1 MSSKFSRYALLAASL
16 VATAIGF
23 TPAAFAG
30 AGGIAGSASFSGG
43 SGDVVTGAATAAA
56 IGQNGASAWSFNKG
70 GADTS
75 NSAGAIGTAGATTIT
90 GFSNTGT
97 ITSVQDTAPATPA
110 TNSNSFSGGPDIQF
124 GTNYTVDAYKVDAAQ

>member
-1 MSSKFSRYALLAASL
+1 MSSKFLRHALLASSL

-23 TPAAFAG
+23 APAAFAG

-90 GFSNTGT
+90 GFSTGT